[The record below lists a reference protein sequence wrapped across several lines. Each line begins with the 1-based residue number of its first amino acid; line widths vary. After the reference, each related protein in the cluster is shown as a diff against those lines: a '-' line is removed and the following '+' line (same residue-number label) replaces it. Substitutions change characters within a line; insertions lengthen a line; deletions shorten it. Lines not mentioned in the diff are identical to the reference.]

1 MVLLQSQCPGGS
13 GLHQSPAATLI
24 LWHLWGIWNSTP
36 PSPSGPAGGCMPM
49 TLPRVGAQVCS
60 VLQGQGGRR
69 QCRLAGSL
77 GSSTPGG
84 CLTGW

>member
-36 PSPSGPAGGCMPM
+36 PSP
-49 TLPRVGAQVCS
+49 L
-60 VLQGQGGRR
+60 VLQVAA
-69 QCRLAGSL
+69 C
-77 GSSTPGG
+77 P
-84 CLTGW
+84 